1 MVLRKRESRS
11 PPVFI
16 QILNHLF
23 DWGFFCF
30 GAGCQMRDTRLGCE
44 MRGCGVRNSM
54 FNIQYSGFKIGDGVE
69 AKVAGC
75 RVRVSD
81 DRGLGDDFNV

>member
-30 GAGCQMRDTRLGCE
+30 GAGYQMPGK
-44 MRGCGVRNSM
+44 V
-54 FNIQYSGFKIGDGVE
+54 
-69 AKVAGC
+69 KVAGC